1 MEICMIYLYE
11 KYVKEYKFKI
21 IFKYIILYRR
31 STLLNFADMQVIHIT
46 TTKYKNFKMID
57 TRHF

>member
-1 MEICMIYLYE
+1 MIYLYG

-31 STLLNFADMQVIHIT
+31 STLLNSVDMQVVHIT